1 MTRPNTKKRRILDII
16 PIIISILL
24 VIGINF
30 CFQLVLVNGDSMNP
44 TYQNNDFLISS
55 KIAYKNHS
63 PQKGDI
69 VIVDGKSQDLDIDII
84 KRVVATAGDTVE
96 IKKGQLI
103 INDKKVEEDYIDETM
118 NKDMHKIT
126 VKKNTVFIMGDN
138 RNHSIDSRV
147 FGSIPVQDIMG
158 KVIFDLKF

>member
-1 MTRPNTKKRRILDII
+1 MTRHNTKKRRILDII

-44 TYQNNDFLISS
+44 TYQNNDFLIFS

-69 VIVDGKSQDLDIDII
+69 VIVDGKSKDLDIDII
-84 KRVVATAGDTVE
+84 KRVVATPGDTVE

-103 INDKKVEEDYIDETM
+103 INDKKVKEDYIDETM
-118 NKDMHKIT
+118 NKDMHKMT

-147 FGSIPVQDIMG
+147 FGSIPIQDIMG

>member
-1 MTRPNTKKRRILDII
+1 MTRHNTKKRRILDII
-16 PIIISILL
+16 LIIISILL

-69 VIVDGKSQDLDIDII
+69 VIVDGKSKDLDIDII

-96 IKKGQLI
+96 IRKGQLI
-103 INDKKVEEDYIDETM
+103 INNKKVKEDYIDETM
-118 NKDMHKIT
+118 NKDMHKMT

-147 FGSIPVQDIMG
+147 FGSIPIQDIMG

>member
-1 MTRPNTKKRRILDII
+1 MTRHNTKKRRILDII

-30 CFQLVLVNGDSMNP
+30 WFQLVLVNGDSMNP

-69 VIVDGKSQDLDIDII
+69 VIVDGKSKDLDIDII

-103 INDKKVEEDYIDETM
+103 INDKKVKEDYIDETM
-118 NKDMHKIT
+118 NKDMHKMT

-147 FGSIPVQDIMG
+147 FGSIPIQDIMG

>member
-1 MTRPNTKKRRILDII
+1 MTRHNTKKRRILDII

-69 VIVDGKSQDLDIDII
+69 VIVDGKSKDLDIDII
-84 KRVVATAGDTVE
+84 KRVVATAGDTAE

-103 INDKKVEEDYIDETM
+103 INDKKVKEDYIDETM
-118 NKDMHKIT
+118 NKDMHKMT

-147 FGSIPVQDIMG
+147 FGSIPIQDIMG

>member
-1 MTRPNTKKRRILDII
+1 MTRHNTKKRRILDII

-69 VIVDGKSQDLDIDII
+69 VIVDSKSKDLDIDII

-103 INDKKVEEDYIDETM
+103 INDKKVKEDYIDETM
-118 NKDMHKIT
+118 NKDMHKMT

>member
-1 MTRPNTKKRRILDII
+1 MTRHNTKKRRILDII

-69 VIVDGKSQDLDIDII
+69 VIVDGKSKDLDIDII

-103 INDKKVEEDYIDETM
+103 INDKK
-118 NKDMHKIT
+118 
-126 VKKNTVFIMGDN
+126 
-138 RNHSIDSRV
+138 
-147 FGSIPVQDIMG
+147 
-158 KVIFDLKF
+158 

>member
-1 MTRPNTKKRRILDII
+1 MTRHNTKKRRILDII

-103 INDKKVEEDYIDETM
+103 INDKKVKEDYIDETM
-118 NKDMHKIT
+118 NKDMHKMT

>member
-1 MTRPNTKKRRILDII
+1 MTRHNTKKRRILDII

-69 VIVDGKSQDLDIDII
+69 VIVDGKSKDLDIDII

-103 INDKKVEEDYIDETM
+103 INDKKVKEDYIDETM
-118 NKDMHKIT
+118 NKDMHKMT

-147 FGSIPVQDIMG
+147 FGSIPIQDIMG
-158 KVIFDLKF
+158 KVFFDLKF

>member
-1 MTRPNTKKRRILDII
+1 MTRHNTKKRRILDII

-44 TYQNNDFLISS
+44 KYQNNDFLISS

-69 VIVDGKSQDLDIDII
+69 VIVDGKSKDLDIDII

-103 INDKKVEEDYIDETM
+103 INDKKVKEDYIDETM
-118 NKDMHKIT
+118 NKDMHKMT

-147 FGSIPVQDIMG
+147 FGSIPIQDIMG

>member
-1 MTRPNTKKRRILDII
+1 MTRHNTKKRRILDII

-63 PQKGDI
+63 PQKGDL
-69 VIVDGKSQDLDIDII
+69 VIVDGKSKDLDIDII
-84 KRVVATAGDTVE
+84 KRVVATPGDTVE

-103 INDKKVEEDYIDETM
+103 INDKKVKEDYIDETM
-118 NKDMHKIT
+118 NKDMHKMT

-147 FGSIPVQDIMG
+147 FGSIPIQDIMG

>member
-147 FGSIPVQDIMG
+147 FGSIPIQDIMG

>member
-1 MTRPNTKKRRILDII
+1 MTRHNTKKRRILDII